1 MEHKPLFGDLIAA
14 HEGLADELKAVD
26 VAADLTLLL
35 HQAGKSRAE
44 LARAL
49 GWSRARVTQV
59 LSGHENL
66 TVQTIAAVTKALGY
80 TFDAV
85 FRKAGAVAAAQ
96 PWDTQATPA
105 LDKVRTVSRRTS
117 HGSLQRPSLK
127 FKDFASRKPVE
138 VAPAALP
145 TAVPARRKSTGL
157 RRHAKA

>member
-14 HEGLADELKAVD
+14 HQGLAEELKAVD

-35 HQAGKSRAE
+35 HHTGKSRAD

-49 GWSRARVTQV
+49 GWTRARVTQV

-85 FRKAGAVAAAQ
+85 FRTTGAPVAAQ
-96 PWDTQATPA
+96 PWDAQAILAPEMVSSITSRSAHGPLLLPA
-105 LDKVRTVSRRTS
+105 LN
-117 HGSLQRPSLK
+117 
-127 FKDFASRKPVE
+127 FKDLANAKSDP
-138 VAPAALP
+138 
-145 TAVPARRKSTGL
+145 AVPSSVPAKRKKTVAR
-157 RRHAKA
+157 AKTKA

>member
-1 MEHKPLFGDLIAA
+1 MEHKPLFGELIAA
-14 HEGLADELKAVD
+14 HEGLAEELKAVD

-35 HQAGKSRAE
+35 HHAGKTRAD

-85 FRKAGAVAAAQ
+85 FRKAGVSAATQ
-96 PWDTQATPA
+96 PWDAQATLA
-105 LDKVRTVSRRTS
+105 LDMVDEPDLRSWMSRTTMKPMAGQFAGAMEFARFDMQLVSS
-117 HGSLQRPSLK
+117 NHDSM
-127 FKDFASRKPVE
+127 FDE
-138 VAPAALP
+138 VACAA
-145 TAVPARRKSTGL
+145 
-157 RRHAKA
+157 

>member
-14 HEGLADELKAVD
+14 HEGLAEELKAVD

-35 HQAGKSRAE
+35 HYAGKSRAD

-66 TVQTIAAVTKALGY
+66 TVQTIAAVTKALGF

-85 FRKAGAVAAAQ
+85 FRKTGEPAATQ
-96 PWDTQATPA
+96 PWDAQATLA
-105 LDKVRTVSRRTS
+105 LDMVDAPD
-117 HGSLQRPSLK
+117 LQEWM
-127 FKDFASRKPVE
+127 SRKTMKPMAGRFAGAMEFVHFDTQLDSSNQDE
-138 VAPAALP
+138 MFLGEACAA
-145 TAVPARRKSTGL
+145 
-157 RRHAKA
+157 

>member
-1 MEHKPLFGDLIAA
+1 MEHKPLFDDLIAA
-14 HEGLADELKAVD
+14 HEGLAEELKTVD

-35 HQAGKSRAE
+35 HHAGKTRAD

-85 FRKAGAVAAAQ
+85 FRKAGAPAAAQ
-96 PWDTQATPA
+96 PWDVQATLA
-105 LDKVRTVSRRTS
+105 LDMVDAPDLQEWMSRTTMQPMAGR
-117 HGSLQRPSLK
+117 
-127 FKDFASRKPVE
+127 FAGAMEFVHFGTQLDSTNQDAMFQE
-138 VAPAALP
+138 EACAA
-145 TAVPARRKSTGL
+145 
-157 RRHAKA
+157 

>member
-14 HEGLADELKAVD
+14 HEGLAEELKAVD

-35 HQAGKSRAE
+35 HHAGKSRAD

-66 TVQTIAAVTKALGY
+66 TVQTIAAVTKALGF

-85 FRKAGAVAAAQ
+85 FRKA
-96 PWDTQATPA
+96 
-105 LDKVRTVSRRTS
+105 S
-117 HGSLQRPSLK
+117 
-127 FKDFASRKPVE
+127 
-138 VAPAALP
+138 APAAVQPWEAQATL
-145 TAVPARRKSTGL
+145 ALDMVDVPDLKEWMSRKTMQPMAGRFAGAMEFVHFGTQLDSSSQD
-157 RRHAKA
+157 AMFQEEACAA

>member
-14 HEGLADELKAVD
+14 HEGLAEELKAVD

-35 HQAGKSRAE
+35 HHAGKSRAE

-85 FRKAGAVAAAQ
+85 FRKMG
-96 PWDTQATPA
+96 
-105 LDKVRTVSRRTS
+105 
-117 HGSLQRPSLK
+117 
-127 FKDFASRKPVE
+127 
-138 VAPAALP
+138 APAASQLWDVQATLALDMVDAP
-145 TAVPARRKSTGL
+145 DLQEWMSRKTMKPMAGRFAGAMEFVHFGTHLDSSN
-157 RRHAKA
+157 HDSMFQEEACAA